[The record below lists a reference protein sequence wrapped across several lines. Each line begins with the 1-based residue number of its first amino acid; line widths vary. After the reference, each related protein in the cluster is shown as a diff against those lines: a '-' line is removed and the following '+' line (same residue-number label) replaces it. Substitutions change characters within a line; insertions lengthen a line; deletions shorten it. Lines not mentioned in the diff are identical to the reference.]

1 MRQYERVYPPEVT
14 SDDFAIDDDITLRDV
29 YVHNFTLSYVIS
41 DDVIQ
46 EVTTATFTFGKQ
58 LHSKNILVKCG
69 YLYRQKCFSDSVW
82 TILTLP

>member
-14 SDDFAIDDDITLRDV
+14 SDDFAIDDDITLRDE

-58 LHSKNILVKCG
+58 FHSKKSLVKCG
-69 YLYRQKCFSDSVW
+69 YLYRQKCFSDPVW
-82 TILTLP
+82 TILLLP